1 MTYLR
6 HSCSTYMEIS
16 THSQVQWWHQQ
27 QTEWTLF
34 CLPICHAPWLLVE
47 RALEGEDSAC
57 TGTRPYCSV
66 RNAGMAKVPCL
77 LNVWIHSLGPA
88 YFSSHWGDQIV
99 RQQTWATRETLIELL
114 KMTLQMT
121 RTYMFYFFIFN
132 KKKNGSPWTG
142 TSSWFGF
149 AYMQK
154 STWLCHQPA
163 SLIKAHYILKLPLFF
178 LKMPTC
184 EWLTNSGTGLSHLSK
199 HAKTSLVGL
208 IHHRYFQ
215 WKCFATLNITL
226 HLSEISFLCQWN
238 RR

>member
-66 RNAGMAKVPCL
+66 RNARMAKVPCL

-99 RQQTWATRETLIELL
+99 RQQTWATKETLIEFF

-132 KKKNGSPWTG
+132 KKKMDPYELEHCRDLVLHICRSPPD
-142 TSSWFGF
+142 
-149 AYMQK
+149 YVI
-154 STWLCHQPA
+154 
-163 SLIKAHYILKLPLFF
+163 SLPV
-178 LKMPTC
+178 
-184 EWLTNSGTGLSHLSK
+184 LSK
-199 HAKTSLVGL
+199 H
-208 IHHRYFQ
+208 
-215 WKCFATLNITL
+215 IT
-226 HLSEISFLCQWN
+226 F
-238 RR
+238 